1 MRQDQVTHIYNRI
14 IKISQHMSRIKVI
27 INEYE
32 FIITIMTESLIQRNR
47 KIRYGT
53 LSEAGRHRD
62 VDWETTA

>member
-32 FIITIMTESLIQRNR
+32 FIITIMTESLIQQNR

-53 LSEAGRHRD
+53 LSEVGRHKD